1 MARKKGF
8 YPADKTRPPLQ
19 TWEKDRDVPHFGEEG
34 IGSIQSA
41 RRSEATIKKAAARSG
56 NRHKQGDTGDC

>member
-8 YPADKTRPPLQ
+8 YPPDKTAPLQ
-19 TWEKDRDVPHFGEEG
+19 TWEKDRHTPHFGEEG
-34 IGSIQSA
+34 IGSIQAA
-41 RRSEATIKKAAARSG
+41 RRAEANVKKAAARSG